1 MAITPEKVVC
11 FPSGKKSPALLRMV
25 KLLFFLD
32 LTTERSVGCSVELNN
47 NCRCLSKDFFS
58 FAVRI
63 NKLLKIGEI
72 AGDGVAPGKLDVPP
86 GDFALAGL
94 KNIDKLLLVD
104 NHKNAIERLVGFSGW
119 SALP

>member
-1 MAITPEKVVC
+1 
-11 FPSGKKSPALLRMV
+11 
-25 KLLFFLD
+25 
-32 LTTERSVGCSVELNN
+32 
-47 NCRCLSKDFFS
+47 LSKDFFS
-58 FAVRI
+58 FVVRI

-72 AGDGVAPGKLDVPP
+72 AGDGVAPGKLDAPP
-86 GDFALAGL
+86 GDFAFAGL